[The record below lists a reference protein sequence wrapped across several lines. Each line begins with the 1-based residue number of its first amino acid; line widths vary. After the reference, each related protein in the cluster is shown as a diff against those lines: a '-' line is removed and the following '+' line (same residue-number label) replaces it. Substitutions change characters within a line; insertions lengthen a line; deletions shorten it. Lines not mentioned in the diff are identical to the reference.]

1 MHQLVENSQSELF
14 ALCVLLLTSWVLT
27 FLELWY
33 FLPPGVFPILT
44 FPGLTSFCD
53 YCPELQ
59 ALAMVIFSSSI
70 LLLFICV
77 VSLQQSIWAF
87 PSYLGLQAVC
97 ALLPQSRYQRT
108 AWEREAGEEV
118 LTERP
123 ICSQELKNEIGLNG
137 EIEQVVN
144 FDGARKFPAPL
155 PPSQLDTQV
164 AQQNHNCQIIG
175 HLIFSKSNLFV
186 FSKNT
191 Y

>member
-1 MHQLVENSQSELF
+1 MHCASFDFLSADFSGVVIFF
-14 ALCVLLLTSWVLT
+14 ATWRGSHTNLPRP
-27 FLELWY
+27 Y
-33 FLPPGVFPILT
+33 FILRY
-44 FPGLTSFCD
+44 L
-53 YCPELQ
+53 PELQ
-59 ALAMVIFSSSI
+59 DLAMVIFSDSI

-77 VSLQQSIWAF
+77 VSLRQSIWAF
-87 PSYLGLQAVC
+87 SVLCGSAGSLRSFTPEPLSTHC
-97 ALLPQSRYQRT
+97 FR
-108 AWEREAGEEV
+108 EREAGEEV

-144 FDGARKFPAPL
+144 FDGARKLPAPL

-164 AQQNHNCQIIG
+164 AQQNHSCQIIG

>member
-1 MHQLVENSQSELF
+1 M
-14 ALCVLLLTSWVLT
+14 
-27 FLELWY
+27 Y
-33 FLPPGVFPILT
+33 
-44 FPGLTSFCD
+44 SFS
-53 YCPELQ
+53 
-59 ALAMVIFSSSI
+59 AAVH
-70 LLLFICV
+70 
-77 VSLQQSIWAF
+77 
-87 PSYLGLQAVC
+87 LGLSV
-97 ALLPQSRYQRT
+97 LSRPAGSLRSFT
-108 AWEREAGEEV
+108 PEPLSTHCLREREAGEEV

-164 AQQNHNCQIIG
+164 AQQNHNCQIKG